1 MAQLLQVLQLP
12 MEPIPARAGFV
23 DELEPTMTPG
33 QAANQ
38 LHNCFLGVRDRAECR
53 TSPPRPAS
61 ATATEIDSLC
71 TSRPMN
77 ACTSD
82 IFLAPVMTSNA
93 CRGDGAQHTR
103 HLGTGPG

>member
-1 MAQLLQVLQLP
+1 MARPSPPPPLP
-12 MEPIPARAGFV
+12 MEPISARAGLV
-23 DELEPTMTPG
+23 DELEPAVTACQT
-33 QAANQ
+33 ADQ
-38 LHNCFLGVRDRAECR
+38 LHNRFVGMRDRPSDR

-103 HLGTGPG
+103 PLET